1 MGGLMWKVEKGAPH
15 PLTHSLLYA
24 NTSLAV
30 NLLQTAAPLSH
41 SNLVD
46 ISHSKFPS
54 NAIHLWIDERIR

>member
-1 MGGLMWKVEKGAPH
+1 MGNVGKGVPN
-15 PLTHSLLYA
+15 PLTHSLPHA

-46 ISHSKFPS
+46 ISHYKLPS
-54 NAIHLWIDERIR
+54 NAIHPVD

>member
-1 MGGLMWKVEKGAPH
+1 MGGLMGKVGRGAPH
-15 PLTHSLLYA
+15 PLSHSLPRA

-46 ISHSKFPS
+46 TSHYKLPS
-54 NAIHLWIDERIR
+54 NAIHPMD